1 VRICLPIEE
10 RAKGRMQQVR
20 DGVSLGV
27 MSGAHARID
36 ATLKRERE
44 AAGH

>member
-1 VRICLPIEE
+1 
-10 RAKGRMQQVR
+10 MQQVR

-36 ATLKRERE
+36 AQLQRQRE
-44 AAGH
+44 AEAGH